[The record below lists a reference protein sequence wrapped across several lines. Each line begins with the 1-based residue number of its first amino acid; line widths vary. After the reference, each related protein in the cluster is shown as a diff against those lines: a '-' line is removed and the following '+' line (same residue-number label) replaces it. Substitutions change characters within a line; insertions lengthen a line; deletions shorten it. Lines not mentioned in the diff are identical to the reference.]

1 MSTLSEP
8 KHKTFCISEYDV
20 LRKVILCE
28 PQHMSIREV
37 INDTQ
42 KHFKDEGIH
51 IQRSL
56 NQHKQFVETLLSHGI
71 DVVLLSPLTQFPE
84 QVFTRDI
91 GFTLGQTIFVAEM
104 AHDLRKGEEEVLKT
118 WLKNEEISYY
128 NLVGDQIE
136 GGDVLIDQST
146 IYIGLSNRTNEAAI
160 NHMRNLLPQFEV
172 VTIPFTEK
180 FLHLDCVFNILSPT
194 EALIYPEALAQN
206 DIDFLAS
213 RYDLIEVSK
222 AEQFTLGT
230 NILSIGNKK
239 IISLPINNQ
248 VNKQLNDRG
257 FEVIEVDISE
267 IIKSGGSF
275 RCCTLPVL
283 REPHSN

>member
-1 MSTLSEP
+1 MSTEA
-8 KHKTFCISEYDV
+8 KAKQNTFCMSEYDT

-28 PQHMSIREV
+28 PQHMTIREV

-51 IQRSL
+51 IERSL
-56 NQHKQFVETLLSHGI
+56 QQHKQFVETLLKHGI
-71 DVVLLSPLTQFPE
+71 DVVLLSPHAKFPE

-104 AHDLRKGEEEVLKT
+104 AHDVRKGEEEILKT
-118 WLKNEEISYY
+118 WLKNEKISYY

-160 NHMRNLLPQFEV
+160 EHLRNLLPQFEV
-172 VTIPFTEK
+172 ITVPFVEK
-180 FLHLDCVFNILSPT
+180 FLHLDCVFNVISPN
-194 EALIYPEALAQN
+194 EALIFPEALEQKEI
-206 DIDFLAS
+206 DILAS
-213 RYDLIEVSK
+213 RYELIEVSK
-222 AEQFTLGT
+222 EEQFTLGT
-230 NILSIGNKK
+230 NVLSIGNKK
-239 IISLPINNQ
+239 ILSLP
-248 VNKQLNDRG
+248 VNKQINGKLRERG
-257 FEVIEVDISE
+257 FDIIEVDISE

-283 REPHSN
+283 RQ